1 VDDCVGELDA
11 CGVCTG
17 PGEIYEC
24 GCADIPEGDCDCDG
38 NQLDALGVCGG
49 DCAADDNG
57 DGICDDAQGG
67 GGCTDVWA
75 CNYDS
80 AAAED
85 DGSCDYASCAGCLYA
100 TATNYDPA
108 AILDDGSCVF
118 LGCMDDDFASYSAQA
133 NLEEDGDCT
142 NAPVSADLNQD
153 GLVQLE
159 DLVMFLQSFR
169 QEGPDWG
176 GIDWIQD
183 ACNVTAFT
191 EEELWNALLA
201 GLGTMPDLE
210 DPAVGCAY
218 PGALNYDPEATFDV
232 GLCLFV
238 GCTDP
243 AAFNFEELA
252 TVDDGACNYEVCP
265 DFDGNG
271 EVQISDLMDFLLL
284 WGN

>member
-1 VDDCVGELDA
+1 LVMQLT
-11 CGVCTG
+11 TG
-17 PGEIYEC
+17 GSLS
-24 GCADIPEGDCDCDG
+24 GQMQFQVFMNADQTQEWRAVLEFESPMF
-38 NQLDALGVCGG
+38 
-49 DCAADDNG
+49 
-57 DGICDDAQGG
+57 
-67 GGCTDVWA
+67 GCTDETA

-85 DGSCDYASCAGCLYA
+85 DGSCDYASCAGCLYG

-108 AILDDGSCVF
+108 ATVDDGSCVF

-133 NLEEDGDCT
+133 NMEEDGDCT

-218 PGALNYDPEATFDV
+218 PGALNYDPEATFDM